1 MNLLRSIFI
10 YLIIKI
16 EANKECSFD
25 YALLDNQQVILTDFT
40 RLDQLKFNCKKTI
53 NMSILT
59 IHPTKK
65 IILDSSLKFNKT
77 KIISSQQFFT
87 IDLKNFNGFDLS
99 TNPFQDLNITN
110 YDKHFV
116 YWTIEDSMLNFMY
129 KNISFSNNC
138 NSKLM
143 ETYDWSNPYFNGYIS
158 LIEHSTK
165 YTTSICPLV
174 FRNSLVKTL
183 LFEGISSCLINKNEL
198 EFLSYNVIDEDKLS
212 SYIYHLNLGLYRSN
226 LNKNM
231 LNKHAFAFTV
241 VIEIN
246 GIINSIQTDLFKD
259 FKYLKLYTQGVVV
272 ENFWNIFFKNYNFEE
287 IGDYKQNFENS
298 SAHLFN
304 ALQII
309 RIILS
314 DLIYIVLVFIIDLA
328 LLKFVTLQMRKK
340 ATITEIIDI
349 QMSESRKLKLK
360 RQKKST
366 QKRIS
371 SLIILNGINF
381 LLFKLPSSLVNLYSF
396 IFYFDKTNNIYK
408 PNIFNYTICRY
419 FNFCESVAELAH
431 LFYLLSYLIQFF
443 IFYKLDK
450 NFHEYFLEL
459 ILRLKEKRRP
469 FLLETN
475 RVPRLQVT
483 RL

>member
-25 YALLDNQQVILTDFT
+25 YALSDNQQVILTDFT

-259 FKYLKLYTQGVVV
+259 FKYLKLLIIKMNYVQ
-272 ENFWNIFFKNYNFEE
+272 NIFKKNNKWLQYLNYN
-287 IGDYKQNFENS
+287 
-298 SAHLFN
+298 
-304 ALQII
+304 
-309 RIILS
+309 
-314 DLIYIVLVFIIDLA
+314 
-328 LLKFVTLQMRKK
+328 
-340 ATITEIIDI
+340 EIIDSSQPI
-349 QMSESRKLKLK
+349 KFSQSFFLILYQTLFREEYYTFPNEDYCYFKNFPHN
-360 RQKKST
+360 RQ
-366 QKRIS
+366 IMP
-371 SLIILNGINF
+371 IIKPN
-381 LLFKLPSSLVNLYSF
+381 VNLCC
-396 IFYFDKTNNIYK
+396 TC
-408 PNIFNYTICRY
+408 T
-419 FNFCESVAELAH
+419 H
-431 LFYLLSYLIQFF
+431 LFLIKYSY
-443 IFYKLDK
+443 
-450 NFHEYFLEL
+450 
-459 ILRLKEKRRP
+459 
-469 FLLETN
+469 
-475 RVPRLQVT
+475 
-483 RL
+483 